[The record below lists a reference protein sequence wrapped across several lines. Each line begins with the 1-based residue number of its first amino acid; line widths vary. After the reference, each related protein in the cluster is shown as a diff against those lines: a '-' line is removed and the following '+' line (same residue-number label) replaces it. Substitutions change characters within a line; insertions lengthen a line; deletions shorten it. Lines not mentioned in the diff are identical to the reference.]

1 MSEKNLIPVSITRC
15 PDYESEKV
23 QAALKQ
29 CLHSLGGMAAYVSPG
44 DRVLLKPNL
53 LSPRPPEAAVTTHP
67 EVVRAVA
74 LEVMEAGGEVHL
86 GDSPAVGSLAG
97 VLKKAGIMPVIHELG
112 IQVVPFR
119 TPVPV
124 PVPDGGVSRSFL
136 LAEEATRYDLILN
149 LPKFKTHG
157 MMTLTLAVK
166 NMFGT
171 VVGAAK
177 PGWHL
182 QTSDTARFAD
192 MLLDVWR
199 ALPPGL
205 SVMDGITAMEGNG
218 PGSGDPL
225 DLGLLM
231 ASPSAL
237 AMDLVAGRIAGLPIE
252 KHPVLYQAK
261 ARGFEGTENG
271 QIQVLGE
278 AVEDVDRPFLLPKSA
293 SRVDFRLPGWMK
305 ETMRKSL
312 NFFPLLNSALCTT
325 CGHCTAI
332 CPTGAI
338 TLYDKPRTGGIVD
351 KDKCISCFCCQE
363 VCPERAID
371 IVPGRLLRILK
382 AVKMA

>member
-1 MSEKNLIPVSITRC
+1 LTNKIPVSIQRC
-15 PDYESEKV
+15 NSYDPDEV
-23 QAALKQ
+23 RDALNNV
-29 CLHSLGGMAAYVSPG
+29 LDPLGGMRAFVSPG

-53 LSPRPPEAAVTTHP
+53 LAPKPPETAVTTHP

-86 GDSPAVGSLAG
+86 GDSPALGSFAG
-97 VLKKAGIMPVIHELG
+97 VLKKTGIMPVIHELG
-112 IQVVPFR
+112 IQMVPFR

-124 PVPDGGVSRSFL
+124 PVPAGGVYRSFL

-182 QTSDTARFAD
+182 QTSDTVRFAD

-205 SVMDGITAMEGNG
+205 NIMDGITAMEGNG

-225 DLGLLM
+225 DLGLLL

-237 AMDLVAGRIAGLPIE
+237 AMDAVGGSIAGLSRE
-252 KHPVLYQAK
+252 RHPVLYRAGI
-261 ARGFEGTENG
+261 RSFEGAQG
-271 QIQVLGE
+271 DQIQVLGE
-278 AVEDVDRPFLLPKSA
+278 VLEDVRRTFVLPKSA
-293 SRVDFRLPGWMK
+293 SRVDLRLPEWVNK
-305 ETMRKSL
+305 PMRKSL
-312 NFFPLLNSALCTT
+312 NSFPLLNPERCTT
-325 CGHCTAI
+325 CGECIAI
-332 CPTGAI
+332 CPTNAI
-338 TLYDKPRTGGIVD
+338 SLHDKPRTGGIVD

-382 AVKMA
+382 IVNLA